1 MGKWDL
7 PESENLPIGPE
18 VAEKAVKDLIAYYH
32 VDVANIPNAKDKRA
46 VEASLNSLQKAYRAG
61 YLENVREGGT
71 LKVKQHLQDPPGEM
85 RELVYGKMQGRHKRA
100 SDGFEENDRYAR
112 IYAIL
117 ASLSGNPPEVL
128 EALSKIDCDLAEAL
142 GLVFL
147 LG

>member
-7 PESENLPIGPE
+7 PQADLPISE
-18 VAEKAVKDLIAYYH
+18 ESAEKAVKELIAYYH
-32 VDVANIPNAKDKRA
+32 VDVANIPDAKDRRA
-46 VEASLNSLQKAYRAG
+46 VEASLNSLQGAYRAG
-61 YLENVREGGT
+61 RIENIREGSV

-85 RELVYGKMQGRHKRA
+85 RELVYGKMLGKHKRA
-100 SDGFEENDRYAR
+100 SDGYEQNDRYAR

-117 ASLSGNPPEVL
+117 GSLSGNPPEVL
-128 EALSKIDCDLAEAL
+128 EALSKVDCDVAEAL